1 MKEVG
6 RRIKDARAKAGLDQ
20 RELAERLGVFAKSV
34 ELWEQGDVAS
44 LRLEQLFRLS
54 DELERPVEWLLCGDA
69 WERTGDVDAEVAEVA
84 VAEFVRLLEKL
95 SPNIRESLRRF
106 IEVTVR

>member
-1 MKEVG
+1 MRKAREEREISLREMAEKVG
-6 RRIKDARAKAGLDQ
+6 VSEAALEG
-20 RELAERLGVFAKSV
+20 
-34 ELWEQGDVAS
+34 WESGDIAS
-44 LRLEQLFRLS
+44 LQLGQFLRLA

-69 WERTGDVDAEVAEVA
+69 WERTGDVEAE